1 MSKKTLNIIAGLCTC
16 AGLLINAF
24 KPETPN
30 PRLNVLIGVL
40 LGLAL
45 GIYFANYL
53 RSCLS

>member
-53 RSCLS
+53 RKE